1 MPDFSYSVQPGTV
14 AGNVP
19 RVQDRLM
26 VDICLVLLLVT
37 LWPLI
42 HRYKGLGGDAEL
54 YAVQALAKIHPNLA
68 GDVFLQNRS
77 QDSYTV
83 FSPLYAWCVHWLGLR
98 DAAMTLFIVLKIW
111 FFAAAWALTREL
123 FDRRSAF
130 LSTASVMVIA
140 GSYGGYSV
148 FNYSEDWLTART
160 LAEPMVISAVLLYF
174 RNWKTSAFLVAFAAL
189 FVHPLLAL
197 PGLALLV
204 ALSLPLPI
212 AAAGA
217 ALGVFAALAAALY
230 SLNQP
235 SDVGM
240 LSIMDAD
247 WLEVVRERSVFLF
260 PQHWRASDWEMNI
273 QPFVSLAI
281 SGVVLR
287 DSRIQ
292 KLCIAVAL
300 VGATGLV
307 IGLVAST
314 IGPVGLL
321 LQGQAWRWIWI
332 ARFAAVILLATTL
345 LKLWRDEKCG
355 PLCAVLTLLGWTFSP
370 VDGSACLAAALMLWS
385 TRRHVTDRAAV
396 YVRWAAIVLAGV
408 ALAWVVANSWSILSS
423 PAPESGL
430 EPILV
435 IKLRNIFGLGVIS
448 IALAWW
454 LAYWVDGT
462 SSRALPAALSA
473 VLLICCLLVYP
484 GTFRVYMREGSA
496 EQIAEFSD
504 WRRAIG
510 PDDTVLVLPQHNSAT
525 FAWFT
530 LERPSYL
537 SVDQSAGVVFSRA
550 TALEVRRRSKVLSPL
565 MEPDW
570 KLLSGKTSIRPGGE
584 TANKGAKVLTRDGL
598 IGICRDPKLKFVVAR
613 ESLGFDPIVHTHVGS
628 WKDWNLYDC
637 RRVHDGVPPA

>member
-1 MPDFSYSVQPGTV
+1 MPDLSYTVQPGTI

-26 VDICLVLLLVT
+26 AGICLVLLLVT

-54 YAVQALAKIHPNLA
+54 YAVQALAKIHPNLG
-68 GDVFLQNRS
+68 GDLFLQNSS
-77 QDSYTV
+77 QDRYTV
-83 FSPLYAWCVHWLGLR
+83 FSPLYAWCIRWLGLR
-98 DAAMTLFIVLKIW
+98 GAALTLVIVLKIW

-130 LSTASVMVIA
+130 LSTAFVMVIA

-160 LAEPMVISAVLLYF
+160 LAEPMVITAVLLYF
-174 RNWKTSAFLVAFAAL
+174 RDFKTSAFLVAFAAF
-189 FVHPLLAL
+189 FVHPLMTL
-197 PGLALLV
+197 PGLALLA

-212 AAAGA
+212 SACGGL
-217 ALGVFAALAAALY
+217 LGVFAVLAVALHAQH
-230 SLNQP
+230 QP
-235 SDVGM
+235 PDLGV
-240 LSIMDAD
+240 LSVMDTD

-260 PQHWRASDWEMNI
+260 PQHWRAGDWEVNA
-273 QPFVSLAI
+273 QPLVSLAI
-281 SGVVLR
+281 TAVVLR

-300 VGATGLV
+300 VGATGLA
-307 IGLVAST
+307 IGLIASV

-321 LQGQAWRWIWI
+321 LQGQAWRWVWI
-332 ARFAAVILLATTL
+332 GRFTAVIALAPTL

-355 PLCAVLTLLGWTFSP
+355 PLCAVLTVLGWTFAP
-370 VDGSACLAAALMLWS
+370 VDGVACLAAALVLWS
-385 TRRHVTDRAAV
+385 TRRHLTDRTAV

-408 ALAWVVANSWSILSS
+408 VLVWAVANSWSIASS
-423 PAPESGL
+423 PTPESGL
-430 EPILV
+430 EWRFV
-435 IKLRNIFGLGVIS
+435 TNLRNILGLGVTS
-448 IALAWW
+448 MALAWS
-454 LAYWVDGT
+454 LVYWVDGT
-462 SSRALPAALSA
+462 SSRALPPALSV

-504 WRRAIG
+504 WRGAIG
-510 PDDTVLVLPQHNSAT
+510 PDDTVFVLPQHNSAT

-550 TALEVRRRSKVLSPL
+550 TALEVRRRSNVLLPL
-565 MEPDW
+565 MNPDW
-570 KLLSGKTSIRPGGE
+570 RLLSGKASIRPGGE
-584 TANKGAKVLTRDGL
+584 TANKGANVLTRDGL